1 VIRRAAIG
9 LAGCA
14 ALVFAG
20 CGGGDGGGSDQLAS
34 LAPADA
40 PVYLESVVRP
50 EGEQSDAIDS
60 LTSRVGG
67 IEDPGGLIVQQ
78 LDAQLTQ
85 AAVGDVTYED
95 DIAPWLGERAGIF
108 FQSLSGDPP
117 PFAVVFETTDAGAAQ
132 EFLENVTASFHGID
146 QPTYNGVQYF
156 EGAGED
162 GPFAAGVVGDFLVFG
177 SLDAFKAAVDASN
190 GSALADSS
198 DFEDGVSAVSSDNLG
213 LGYVDSSQ
221 AIDAATAAMSPLEAT
236 ALKPLLATLGSG
248 PATFSVSATSDE
260 ASVDVSL
267 PSGTGGQLAGGDL
280 VGRAPADAWF
290 AIGVQ
295 SVGDALENALDA
307 APVVP
312 GVGSVEDQI
321 QEETGV
327 DPRDVVSWMED
338 GWGFVSGTSEK
349 TIAIAGVVG
358 TSDPDASA
366 KAVEAFHKRFQ
377 QDADAKLGPPPP
389 GADEGF
395 SATAPESPQGI
406 EVGQFGDQVVG
417 ALGPGQPAENALHPD
432 STLADDPSFKAGED
446 ALGSDFSPL
455 AFVSLAPFF
464 VVAEKGGQ
472 ANDPGYLTAKPYLQK
487 LDYLILGTSGSDD
500 RTTARFVVG
509 VK

>member
-9 LAGCA
+9 LAACA
-14 ALVFAG
+14 ALLVAG
-20 CGGGDGGGSDQLAS
+20 CGGGGGGSDELAS

-40 PVYLESVVRP
+40 PIYLESVVRP
-50 EGEQSDAIDS
+50 EGEQSDAINS
-60 LTSRVGG
+60 LASRVGG
-67 IEDPGGLIVQQ
+67 LDDPGTAIVAQ
-78 LDAQLTQ
+78 LDAGLAQSG
-85 AAVGDVTYED
+85 ADVTYEE

-108 FQSLSGDPP
+108 FQSLEGDPP
-117 PFAVVFETTDAGAAQ
+117 PFAVVFETTDSGAAQ
-132 EFLENVTASFHGID
+132 DFVEKATSSTPSTEQDS
-146 QPTYNGVQYF
+146 YNGVDFFQDAQ
-156 EGAGED
+156 GS
-162 GPFAAGVVGDFLVFG
+162 FAAGVVDDFLAFG
-177 SLDAFKAAVDASN
+177 TLDGFKAAVDASD
-190 GSALADSS
+190 GSSLSDSS
-198 DFEDGVSAVSSDNLG
+198 DFEDSVAAVSSDNLG
-213 LGYVDSSQ
+213 LGYVDSAE
-221 AIDAATAAMSPLEAT
+221 AIQAATAAMDPLEAQ
-236 ALKPLLATLGSG
+236 ALRPLLETLGSG
-248 PATFSVSATSDE
+248 PVTLSVSATSDE

-267 PSGTGGQLAGGDL
+267 PSGTGEQLAGGDL

-327 DPRDVVSWMED
+327 DPRDVVSWMQD

-349 TIAIAGVVG
+349 TIAIGGVVG

-377 QDADAKLGPPPP
+377 QDADSKLGPPPP

-417 ALGPGQPAENALHPD
+417 ALGPGEPAENALHPD
-432 STLADDPSFKAGED
+432 TPLADEPSFKAGED
-446 ALGSDFSPL
+446 ALGGDFSPL

-472 ANDPGYLTAKPYLQK
+472 ATDPDYLAAKPYLQK
-487 LDYLILGTSGSDD
+487 LDYLMLGTSTDGD